1 MTSES
6 PAILE
11 RLLRENELGWMIDM
25 CSPPAA
31 AVPYLLE
38 QLAGLAEEFENR
50 FGYRVSFAPETLQAE
65 ADRNPHK
72 VRAFLQAIGATSHRP
87 MLVMVWR
94 IIQGLSIREV
104 AMTYRE
110 QDAFQLSVT
119 LARPGEEQD
128 ELETYT
134 TEDIHDAAL
143 LRHFGITTADG
154 RPLFDGFYPLRKNV
168 RR

>member
-1 MTSES
+1 MTPES
-6 PAILE
+6 SAILE

-25 CSPPAA
+25 YSPPEA

-38 QLAGLAEEFENR
+38 QLAGLAGEFQSR
-50 FGYRVSFAPETLQAE
+50 FGCRVSFAPETLQAE
-65 ADRNPHK
+65 AERNPHK
-72 VRAFLQAIGATSHRP
+72 VRAFLQALGATSNRH

-94 IIQGLSIREV
+94 IVQGLSIREV

-110 QDAFQLSVT
+110 QDAFKLRVT
-119 LARPGEEQD
+119 LARSGEDKD

-143 LRHFGITTADG
+143 LRHFGVTTVDR
-154 RPLFDGFYPLRKNV
+154 RPLFDGFYPLRKIV